1 MKPIRGEVFR
11 ADCALASRG
20 VPRSPLA
27 SIVAKA
33 RRVVTK
39 LTCTTPSVA
48 VAALHGQLLAGA
60 DRAELRPERLV
71 HLLEGGNGSG
81 GAVATQRARATVVGG
96 VGGAGEIA
104 ARLLVFPLGDGEA
117 AQIVEA
123 APGVAIDLHQAQV
136 ARARSERR
144 ELFPFLDELAP
155 AALLLGRGEDDL
167 PEER

>member
-1 MKPIRGEVFR
+1 MNPIRGEVLR

-20 VPRSPLA
+20 APSSPVA

-33 RRVVTK
+33 RRVVAK
-39 LTCTTPSVA
+39 LTWATGSVA

-81 GAVATQRARATVVGG
+81 GAVATDRARATVVGG

-104 ARLLVFPLGDGEA
+104 ARLLVFPLGNGKA
-117 AQIVEA
+117 AQIVEE
-123 APGVAIDLHQAQV
+123 DLA
-136 ARARSERR
+136 
-144 ELFPFLDELAP
+144 LPF
-155 AALLLGRGEDDL
+155 
-167 PEER
+167 